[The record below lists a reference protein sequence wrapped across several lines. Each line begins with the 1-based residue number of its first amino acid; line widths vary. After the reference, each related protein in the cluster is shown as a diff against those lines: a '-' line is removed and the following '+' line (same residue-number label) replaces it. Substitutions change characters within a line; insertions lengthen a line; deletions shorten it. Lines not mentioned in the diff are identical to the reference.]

1 MTPLETLRVLG
12 TGSDAPS
19 ESKQRV
25 YGALLASIEAAALA
39 AAGAGAGAGAAA
51 AALRKPAPSLPPA
64 SLVAGIAGSK
74 TLAIAASI
82 WLLGGVTGAALYG
95 ALRPSQVRVVY
106 VARPVAAASV
116 PPLAKEPEASPVA
129 SGSAAPLSAAPNRP
143 LVGGAALRSTSSS
156 ANLTGS
162 QLAQERALLDLARSN
177 AAQGE
182 PALALAQVE
191 RHRQQFPQ
199 GRLAEEREAL
209 GIRALLS
216 LGREQEAQDRAQAF
230 RALYPNS
237 FLLPVIDSA
246 LSAP

>member
-1 MTPLETLRVLG
+1 MSWSRG
-12 TGSDAPS
+12 APKAS
-19 ESKQRV
+19 
-25 YGALLASIEAAALA
+25 GA
-39 AAGAGAGAGAAA
+39 
-51 AALRKPAPSLPPA
+51 LPPA
-64 SLVAGIAGSK
+64 PLVAGVAGSK

-95 ALRPSQVRVVY
+95 ALRPSRKC
-106 VARPVAAASV
+106 AWCTSIDRRRPRLRFRWQGACSDLRPAGSV
-116 PPLAKEPEASPVA
+116 T
-129 SGSAAPLSAAPNRP
+129 PLSATSNRP
-143 LVGGAALRSTSSS
+143 AVGRAALPS
-156 ANLTGS
+156 ASGAVSPRRCS

-177 AAQGE
+177 AARGE
-182 PALALAQVE
+182 PGAARSQQVE
-191 RHRQQFPQ
+191 RHREQFPH

-216 LGREQEAQDRAQAF
+216 LGRKQEAQERAQAF

>member
-1 MTPLETLRVLG
+1 MTALETLRALG
-12 TGSDAPS
+12 TGNDAPS
-19 ESKQRV
+19 ESKERV
-25 YGALLASIEAAALA
+25 YGALLASIEAAALV
-39 AAGAGAGAGAAA
+39 GAGAGATAGAAA
-51 AALRKPAPSLPPA
+51 LPKPPPSLPPA
-64 SLVAGIAGSK
+64 PLVAGIASSK
-74 TLAIAASI
+74 TLAVAASI

-95 ALRPSQVRVVY
+95 TLRPSQVRVVY
-106 VARPVAAASV
+106 VDRPVAVASV
-116 PPLAKEPEASPVA
+116 APLTKEPEPSVSAGVA
-129 SGSAAPLSAAPNRP
+129 PPSAASNHP
-143 LVGGAALRSTSSS
+143 LVGRPVLPSTRSS
-156 ANLTGS
+156 ASLTGS

-191 RHRQQFPQ
+191 QHREQFPQ

-216 LGREQEAQDRAQAF
+216 LGRKQEAQDRAQAF
-230 RALYPNS
+230 RVAYPNS

>member
-1 MTPLETLRVLG
+1 MTPLETLRRLG
-12 TGSDAPS
+12 TGDDAPS

-25 YGALLASIEAAALA
+25 YGALLASLEAAALA
-39 AAGAGAGAGAAA
+39 GT
-51 AALRKPAPSLPPA
+51 AALPKPPGSLPPA
-64 SLVAGIAGSK
+64 PLVAGLAGSK

-106 VARPVAAASV
+106 IDRPVLAASV
-116 PPLAKEPEASPVA
+116 APSTKEPDTAAPA
-129 SGSAAPLSAAPNRP
+129 GSVTPLSATSKRAVVDR
-143 LVGGAALRSTSSS
+143 AALPSASSS
-156 ANLTGS
+156 VDQLGS

-177 AAQGE
+177 AARGE
-182 PALALAQVE
+182 PALALEQVE
-191 RHRQQFPQ
+191 RHRAQFPQ

-216 LGREQEAQDRAQAF
+216 LGRKQEAQDRAQAF
-230 RALYPNS
+230 RASYPNS
-237 FLLPVIDSA
+237 FLLPVVESA

>member
-1 MTPLETLRVLG
+1 MTALETLRALG
-12 TGSDAPS
+12 TGNDAPS
-19 ESKQRV
+19 ESKERV

-39 AAGAGAGAGAAA
+39 GATAGAAA
-51 AALRKPAPSLPPA
+51 LPKPPPSLPPA
-64 SLVAGIAGSK
+64 PLVAGITGSK
-74 TLAIAASI
+74 TLAVAASI

-95 ALRPSQVRVVY
+95 ALRPAQVRVVY
-106 VARPVAAASV
+106 VDRPAPAVSVA
-116 PPLAKEPEASPVA
+116 PLAKEPEPTVSAGIAPP
-129 SGSAAPLSAAPNRP
+129 SAASNRP
-143 LVGGAALRSTSSS
+143 LVGRAALRSASSS
-156 ANLTGS
+156 VNLPDS

-177 AAQGE
+177 AARGE

-191 RHRQQFPQ
+191 RHREQFPQ

-216 LGREQEAQDRAQAF
+216 LGRKQEAQDRAQAF

>member
-1 MTPLETLRVLG
+1 MTALETLRALG
-12 TGSDAPS
+12 TGNDAPS

-25 YGALLASIEAAALA
+25 YGALLASLEAAAL
-39 AAGAGAGAGAAA
+39 AGAGAGATAGAP
-51 AALRKPAPSLPPA
+51 ALPKPPPSLPPA
-64 SLVAGIAGSK
+64 PLVAGIASSK
-74 TLAIAASI
+74 SLGIAASI

-106 VARPVAAASV
+106 VDRPVAAASV
-116 PPLAKEPEASPVA
+116 SPLAKEPEPSPVA
-129 SGSAAPLSAAPNRP
+129 SGSAAPLSAASNRP
-143 LVGGAALRSTSSS
+143 LVGHAALRSTSSS
-156 ANLTGS
+156 VSLAGS

-182 PALALAQVE
+182 PALALQQVE
-191 RHRQQFPQ
+191 RHREQFPQ

-216 LGREQEAQDRAQAF
+216 LGRKQEAEDRAQAF
-230 RALYPNS
+230 RVAYPNS

>member
-1 MTPLETLRVLG
+1 MTALETLRALG
-12 TGSDAPS
+12 TGNDAPS

-25 YGALLASIEAAALA
+25 YGALLVSIEAAALA
-39 AAGAGAGAGAAA
+39 GAAAGAT
-51 AALRKPAPSLPPA
+51 ALPKVPPSLPPVP
-64 SLVAGIAGSK
+64 LVAAIAGSK

-106 VARPVAAASV
+106 VDRPVAAASAA
-116 PPLAKEPEASPVA
+116 PLAKEPEAAAAS
-129 SGSAAPLSAAPNRP
+129 SGSATPLSAASSRP
-143 LVGGAALRSTSSS
+143 LVGRAALPSTSSS
-156 ANLTGS
+156 VNLTGS
-162 QLAQERALLDLARSN
+162 QLAQERALLDLARSD

-182 PALALAQVE
+182 PALALQQVE
-191 RHRQQFPQ
+191 RHREQFPQ

-216 LGREQEAQDRAQAF
+216 LRRKPEAQDRAQAF
-230 RALYPNS
+230 RIAYPNS

>member
-1 MTPLETLRVLG
+1 MTALEALRALG
-12 TGSDAPS
+12 TAKDAPP

-39 AAGAGAGAGAAA
+39 GATAGT
-51 AALRKPAPSLPPA
+51 AALPKPPPSLPPA
-64 SLVAGIAGSK
+64 PLLAGIAGSK

-106 VARPVAAASV
+106 VDRPAPAASV
-116 PPLAKEPEASPVA
+116 APLAKEPEAFAVA
-129 SGSAAPLSAAPNRP
+129 SASAAPLSAASNRLLVGRAELRSASSSVNRP
-143 LVGGAALRSTSSS
+143 
-156 ANLTGS
+156 GS
-162 QLAQERALLDLARSN
+162 ELAQERALLDLARSS

-191 RHRQQFPQ
+191 QHRQQFPR

-216 LGREQEAQDRAQAF
+216 LGRKQEAEDRAQAF
-230 RALYPNS
+230 RIAYPNS

>member
-1 MTPLETLRVLG
+1 MTALETLRALG

-25 YGALLASIEAAALA
+25 YGALVASLEAAALA
-39 AAGAGAGAGAAA
+39 GATAGAT
-51 AALRKPAPSLPPA
+51 ALPKPPPSLPPA
-64 SLVAGIAGSK
+64 PLLAGIAGSK

-106 VARPVAAASV
+106 VDRQAPVASAA
-116 PPLAKEPEASPVA
+116 PLAKEPEPTVSAGVA
-129 SGSAAPLSAAPNRP
+129 PPSAASNRA
-143 LVGGAALRSTSSS
+143 LVGRAALRAASSS
-156 ANLTGS
+156 LNLPGS

-177 AAQGE
+177 AAHGE
-182 PALALAQVE
+182 AALALEQVE
-191 RHRQQFPQ
+191 QHRKQFPQ

-216 LGREQEAQDRAQAF
+216 LGRKQEAQDRAQAF
-230 RALYPNS
+230 RVAYPNS

-246 LSAP
+246 LSTP